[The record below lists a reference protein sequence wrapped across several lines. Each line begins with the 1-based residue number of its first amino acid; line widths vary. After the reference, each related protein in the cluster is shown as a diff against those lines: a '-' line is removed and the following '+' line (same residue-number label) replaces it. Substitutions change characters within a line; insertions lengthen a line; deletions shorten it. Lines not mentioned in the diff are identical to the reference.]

1 MRRPSPRCSRKEAR
15 SMLASKTVTEL
26 LDAFASPTP
35 TPGGGSA
42 AALSGAVAAS
52 LLVMVAAMPKTRNGT
67 PEDRAALDE
76 ALPRLQTLQKRLT
89 SLIDED
95 ASSYD
100 AVVAAYKL
108 PKATDDEKAARK
120 AAVREAMR
128 GATDVPL
135 ETARASLA
143 VARLTQVIAAHGN
156 PNAKS
161 DASVAVGLAMQAAG
175 GARANVEINVDSVGD
190 ADYAVAVRGE
200 LDRLMIETAVT
211 LRTTM
216 EGLGWKGHQPP
227 RS

>member
-1 MRRPSPRCSRKEAR
+1 
-15 SMLASKTVTEL
+15 MLVDKSVRQL
-26 LDAFASPTP
+26 LDAFAAPTP

-42 AALSGAVAAS
+42 AALAGAMAAA
-52 LLVMVAAMPKTRNGT
+52 LLEMVASMPKTKNGT
-67 PEDRAALDE
+67 PEDRAALDTVLPE
-76 ALPRLQTLQKRLT
+76 LKSLRALLT
-89 SLIDED
+89 DLVDRDS
-95 ASSYD
+95 ASYD

-120 AAVREAMR
+120 VAVREAMR

-135 ETARASLA
+135 ETARASIA
-143 VARLTQVIAAHGN
+143 VARFTQVIAEHGN

-190 ADYAVAVRGE
+190 ADYAVAVRAE
-200 LDRLMIETAVT
+200 LDRLMMETAIT